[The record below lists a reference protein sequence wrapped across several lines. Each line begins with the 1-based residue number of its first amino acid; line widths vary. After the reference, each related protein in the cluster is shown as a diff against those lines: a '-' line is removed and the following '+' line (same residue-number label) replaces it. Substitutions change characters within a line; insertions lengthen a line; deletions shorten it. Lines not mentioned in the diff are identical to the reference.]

1 LDRDLARS
9 ELSEHRLRYCASLE
23 LPDTFRTKMDPPM
36 AGTTKGNKIFF
47 HVASQLA
54 ARLNVMDLEIFGA
67 SALLASPAITLK
79 YPLAKL
85 SISIPL

>member
-1 LDRDLARS
+1 
-9 ELSEHRLRYCASLE
+9 
-23 LPDTFRTKMDPPM
+23 M